1 MKDQSREWKSA
12 LNKLDDPL
20 PAGFA
25 FFTMRKIIAERLR
38 RAEQSARWQAT
49 YLAVAL
55 GVTAVL
61 ALFALHQFGYGQFA
75 WAAALPWF
83 ELGVITASL
92 LSLLALD
99 TLIAGFLR
107 RRGDA

>member
-1 MKDQSREWKSA
+1 MKDQSQEWRAA

-25 FFTMRKIIAERLR
+25 FFTMGKIVAERLR

-55 GVTAVL
+55 AVTAVL
-61 ALFALHQFGYGQFA
+61 ALFALREFGYGQFA
-75 WAAALPWF
+75 WAATLPWF
-83 ELGVITASL
+83 EFGVITAL
-92 LSLLALD
+92 LMSLLALD
-99 TLIAGFLR
+99 TLIAGMLR
-107 RRGDA
+107 RRRDA